1 MERAETGRGWIG
13 AGIDGSDK
21 EVGESKGFKEEE
33 LATTGQADRTGGML
47 DLTSHSFWDSNH

>member
-1 MERAETGRGWIG
+1 MELAETGRGWIG

-33 LATTGQADRTGGML
+33 LASTGQADRAG
-47 DLTSHSFWDSNH
+47 